1 MRFLSCCCRRPE
13 TAALES
19 QLVSAF
25 RAAALPDSESL
36 DLRQPSPLSPGA
48 DPHSQHHHHH
58 PSPHHHHHHQ
68 QHQQQQHH
76 HQHPGGGPLPSLPD
90 YTRKR
95 SHRHTDLPGFFQ
107 AAPVGAELMPG
118 PKKAKFSAAATAA
131 AAAVA
136 ANYYDNAY
144 LSFEKSLRGAFG
156 GVDGM
161 AGGGSLLDGPGGGG
175 GGAGGGGVSGG
186 GGNGGNSAL
195 DPYGGG
201 HHLLSPINYTLT
213 AEAINRRIRST
224 LGLDEQDPMERVL
237 ALNNGSKGTPDECCP
252 GMASPDWMMRRS
264 GSASASGG
272 PALADTR
279 AYAHSP
285 LPPGTPGT
293 LYEEH
298 KFAPFS
304 PGSSTNANT
313 TLHDDNNNVDKK
325 AFQE

>member
-1 MRFLSCCCRRPE
+1 MLGCRPE
-13 TAALES
+13 TSSSALES

-25 RAAALPDSESL
+25 RAAALPDNETL
-36 DLRQPSPLSPGA
+36 DLRQPSPLSPGSS
-48 DPHSQHHHHH
+48 DPHGTHQHPHHH
-58 PSPHHHHHHQ
+58 PHHHHHHHQ
-68 QHQQQQHH
+68 QH
-76 HQHPGGGPLPSLPD
+76 HPGSDLALPD
-90 YTRKR
+90 YPARKR
-95 SHRHTDLPGFFQ
+95 SHRHTDLPNFFQ
-107 AAPVGAELMPG
+107 GTPGGDLVPG

-161 AGGGSLLDGPGGGG
+161 GGGGGG
-175 GGAGGGGVSGG
+175 GGAGAGSLLDGSGASGG
-186 GGNGGNSAL
+186 GGSGAGSSGAL
-195 DPYGGG
+195 DPYAGG

-224 LGLDEQDPMERVL
+224 LGLDDQDQMERAL
-237 ALNNGSKGTPDECCP
+237 AMNNNGNKSTPDDCCP
-252 GMASPDWMMRRS
+252 GIASPDWIMRRS
-264 GSASASGG
+264 GSGSTGG

-279 AYAHSP
+279 IYTHSP

-304 PGSSTNANT
+304 PTSSS

>member
-1 MRFLSCCCRRPE
+1 MEQDITIEKMLKRPE

-25 RAAALPDSESL
+25 RAAALPDNETL

-48 DPHSQHHHHH
+48 DSHGHHHHQHHHHH
-58 PSPHHHHHHQ
+58 HPHHHHS
-68 QHQQQQHH
+68 
-76 HQHPGGGPLPSLPD
+76 GAGPLALPD
-90 YTRKR
+90 YSRKR
-95 SHRHTDLPGFFQ
+95 SHRHTDLPSFFQ
-107 AAPVGAELMPG
+107 GGTPGGEMVPG

-161 AGGGSLLDGPGGGG
+161 AGGSMLDGPGGNG
-175 GGAGGGGVSGG
+175 GGAGGVGGVGG
-186 GGNGGNSAL
+186 GTEPGAGGGL

-224 LGLDEQDPMERVL
+224 LGLDDQDQMERAL
-237 ALNNGSKGTPDECCP
+237 AMNNGSKGTPDECCP
-252 GMASPDWMMRRS
+252 GMASPDWMLRRS
-264 GSASASGG
+264 GSGSAGG

-279 AYAHSP
+279 VYTHSP

-304 PGSSTNANT
+304 PTSSTAM
-313 TLHDDNNNVDKK
+313 HDDNNNVDKK

>member
-1 MRFLSCCCRRPE
+1 MGRRFIVHWNWKWSGPE
-13 TAALES
+13 AAALES

-25 RAAALPDSESL
+25 RAAGLPDNETL
-36 DLRQPSPLSPGA
+36 DLRQPSPLSPGP
-48 DPHSQHHHHH
+48 DPHGHHHHQHHHHH
-58 PSPHHHHHHQ
+58 
-68 QHQQQQHH
+68 
-76 HQHPGGGPLPSLPD
+76 HPGAGPGVTLPD

-95 SHRHTDLPGFFQ
+95 SHRHTSDLPSFFQ
-107 AAPVGAELMPG
+107 GTGAGGDMVPG
-118 PKKAKFSAAATAA
+118 AKKAKFSAAATAA

-161 AGGGSLLDGPGGGG
+161 PGGPLLDGPGGN
-175 GGAGGGGVSGG
+175 GAGGGSG
-186 GGNGGNSAL
+186 GGNGPGSGGTL

-224 LGLDEQDPMERVL
+224 LGLDDQDQMERAL
-237 ALNNGSKGTPDECCP
+237 AMNNGNKGTPDECCP
-252 GMASPDWMMRRS
+252 GMASPDWIMRRS
-264 GSASASGG
+264 GSASTGGG
-272 PALADTR
+272 PALSDTR
-279 AYAHSP
+279 AYTHSP

-304 PGSSTNANT
+304 PTSSNAM
-313 TLHDDNNNVDKK
+313 HDDNNNVDKK

>member
-1 MRFLSCCCRRPE
+1 M
-13 TAALES
+13 
-19 QLVSAF
+19 V
-25 RAAALPDSESL
+25 
-36 DLRQPSPLSPGA
+36 
-48 DPHSQHHHHH
+48 
-58 PSPHHHHHHQ
+58 
-68 QHQQQQHH
+68 
-76 HQHPGGGPLPSLPD
+76 
-90 YTRKR
+90 
-95 SHRHTDLPGFFQ
+95 
-107 AAPVGAELMPG
+107 PG
-118 PKKAKFSAAATAA
+118 PKKGKFSAAATAA

-156 GVDGM
+156 GVEGM
-161 AGGGSLLDGPGGGG
+161 AGPGPMLEGPGGNGGGG
-175 GGAGGGGVSGG
+175 GGGGGGVVGG
-186 GGNGGNSAL
+186 GGNGPGGSGGTL

-224 LGLDEQDPMERVL
+224 LGLDDQDQMERAL
-237 ALNNGSKGTPDECCP
+237 AMNNGSKGTPDDCCP
-252 GMASPDWMMRRS
+252 GMASPDWMMRRPGS
-264 GSASASGG
+264 GSAGG

-279 AYAHSP
+279 AYTHSP

-304 PGSSTNANT
+304 PTSTTAM
-313 TLHDDNNNVDKK
+313 HDDNNNVDKK